1 MRYASFLLLA
11 ALAFGQPKPAPQ
23 KNNERGLKVEKLDEP
38 LPAPKA
44 QAIPRSYAVIVGVT
58 TSMITVP
65 TGVFSMVISFC
76 FQLSE
81 PGATPGQTFTV

>member
-1 MRYASFLLLA
+1 MITPVPV
-11 ALAFGQPKPAPQ
+11 ALAGSG
-23 KNNERGLKVEKLDEP
+23 R
-38 LPAPKA
+38 
-44 QAIPRSYAVIVGVT
+44 YAVIVGVT